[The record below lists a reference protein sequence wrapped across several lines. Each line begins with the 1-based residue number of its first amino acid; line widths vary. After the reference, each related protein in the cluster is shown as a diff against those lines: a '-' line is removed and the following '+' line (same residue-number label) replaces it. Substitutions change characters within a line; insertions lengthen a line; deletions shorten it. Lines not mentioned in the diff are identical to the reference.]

1 MNIFDLASIFKPMK
15 KNLTLLL
22 CALCWQYSFAQDWT
36 LVWSDEFSGTSVD
49 PANWN
54 FETGGGGW
62 GNNEWQYYTNQPA
75 NAIVENGELQI
86 IAKEQTLGVYDY
98 TSARMITRDLHS
110 WQYGKVEARIKLP
123 MGQGIWPAFWMLGDN
138 IGQVGWPQCGEI
150 DIMEHVNN
158 EEMTHGT
165 MHWNYNGHQYYGNS
179 TSHDPT
185 EYHVY
190 SIEWNESNIRWFID
204 GVQYHS
210 GNILNNVNNTDEF
223 HHPFF
228 ILLNVAVGGNW
239 PGYPNETTVFP
250 ATMYVD
256 YVRVYQEDVVGV
268 ENLEQNNQI
277 SVYPNP
283 SKDVFHISL
292 PPNAETNTEIRLTD
306 VMGKEIELENPV
318 NSNRQMKIDLSN
330 QSAGTYLLKI
340 YSKEE
345 IQSLR
350 LIKFD

>member
-1 MNIFDLASIFKPMK
+1 MKSLLAVI
-15 KNLTLLL
+15 TLSLSVLL
-22 CALCWQYSFAQDWT
+22 AKAQDWT

-98 TSARMITRDLHS
+98 TSARMVTRYLHS
-110 WQYGKVEARIKLP
+110 WMYGKVEARIKLP

-165 MHWNYNGHQYYGNS
+165 MHWNYNGHQYYGGS

-190 SIEWNESNIRWFID
+190 SIEWNSNNIRWFID

-210 GNILNNVNNTDEF
+210 GNILNNINNTDEF

-256 YVRVYQEDVVGV
+256 YVRVYQQGVGIDEHSSSIV
-268 ENLEQNNQI
+268 PDI
-277 SVYPNP
+277 YPNP
-283 SKDVFHISL
+283 SKDVFHITFPEQISVD
-292 PPNAETNTEIRLTD
+292 AEMYLVDVTGQRIEIQEKVITSNTLD
-306 VMGKEIELENPV
+306 L
-318 NSNRQMKIDLSN
+318 DLSHLN
-330 QSAGTYLLKI
+330 AGTYILKI
-340 YSKEE
+340 HTREQVS
-345 IQSLR
+345 SVR

>member
-1 MNIFDLASIFKPMK
+1 MVS
-15 KNLTLLL
+15 
-22 CALCWQYSFAQDWT
+22 AQDWT

-62 GNNEWQYYTNQPA
+62 GNNESQYYTNQPA

-98 TSARMITRDLHS
+98 TSARMITRYLHS
-110 WQYGKVEARIKLP
+110 WMYGKVEARIKLP

-150 DIMEHVNN
+150 DVMEHVNN
-158 EEMTHGT
+158 ENMTHGT
-165 MHWNYNGHQYYGNS
+165 MHWNYNGHQYYGGS

-190 SIEWNESNIRWFID
+190 SIEWDENNIKWFVD
-204 GVQYHS
+204 GVQYHN
-210 GNILNNVNNTDEF
+210 GNIANNVNNTDEF

-239 PGYPNETTVFP
+239 PGYPDETTVFP

-256 YVRVYQEDVVGV
+256 YVRVYQQNVVGI
-268 ENLEQNNQI
+268 EDYFSNDKPI
-277 SVYPNP
+277 VYPNP
-283 SKDVFHISL
+283 SKDVFHVAL
-292 PPNAETNTEIRLTD
+292 PENFESTLEMSLTD
-306 VMGKEIELENPV
+306 VMGKEVTFEKSVVSNQQLELN
-318 NSNRQMKIDLSN
+318 LSN
-330 QSAGTYLLKI
+330 LNAGTYLLKL

-345 IQSLR
+345 TYNIR